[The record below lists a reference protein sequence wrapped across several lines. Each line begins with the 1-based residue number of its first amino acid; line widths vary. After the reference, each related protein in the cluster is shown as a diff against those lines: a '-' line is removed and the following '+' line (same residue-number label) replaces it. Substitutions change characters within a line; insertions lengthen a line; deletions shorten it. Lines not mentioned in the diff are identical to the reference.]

1 MRVLWPSKTQSNFL
15 LDILEIKVASLHD
28 FEVQVKIFKPNF
40 LSFEWSNLDNLS
52 AYQIENFL
60 NFSRHS

>member
-1 MRVLWPSKTQSNFL
+1 MRLLWPSRTKSYVL
-15 LDILEIKVASLHD
+15 LDIIKIKRAFCHD

-40 LSFEWSNLDNLS
+40 LSFEWSNWDNLS

-60 NFSRHS
+60 NFLKNF

>member
-1 MRVLWPSKTQSNFL
+1 MRVPWPFKMQSNFI
-15 LDILEIKVASLHD
+15 LDILEIKGASTHD

-40 LSFEWSNLDNLS
+40 LSFEWSNWDNLS

-60 NFSRHS
+60 NFSKHF